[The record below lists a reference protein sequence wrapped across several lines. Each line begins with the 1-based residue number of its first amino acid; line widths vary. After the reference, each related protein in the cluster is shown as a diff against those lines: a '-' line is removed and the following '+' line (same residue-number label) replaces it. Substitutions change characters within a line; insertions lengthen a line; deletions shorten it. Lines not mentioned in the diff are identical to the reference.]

1 VSKRQKVVWRNVR
14 ATLLA
19 LGLFWGAAALAQG
32 ATSVL
37 TGNVVDAATKAPVAD
52 VVVTAT
58 SPSLQGEQ
66 VVVTDATGLYRV
78 PQLPPGTYTLRF
90 EKESYRPFART
101 GIDVAADRTL
111 RLNVELLPETAGEQ
125 TVTVVGTPPTVDVG
139 SSAVGTTISSDFV
152 RNVPISR
159 PGLFGNAN
167 RSFETLAAAAPQVT
181 QDVYGL
187 AVNGGTSPE
196 NVYLID
202 GLAVNNTAYGVN
214 GSTLT
219 SEFFDEV
226 NVITGGY
233 MPEYGRTMGGAVS
246 GITKSGGNEFH
257 GTLFGTFTPGG
268 LAGPAR
274 QVPTGGA
281 TRATADLTNI
291 GDFGATLGG
300 YIIKD
305 KLWFFAG
312 FQYAQSRY
320 SYDRTY
326 YALDD
331 NRVFQQIFNSDGSP
345 AHTRRFADGHSYN
358 FIAKLTYLLGSDTR
372 VSVSF
377 TGTPTWGGGPGS
389 LSLSS
394 AGLNNSATSRSILAP
409 ANWATNTFNVIGLQQ
424 KFDTY
429 DVVGQI
435 NTAFMDK
442 RLLVDVHVGYHYQ
455 KDVSTAVDGSG
466 IDDINNPNTIAG
478 IPFNRRLANE
488 NILTAEDQVPA
499 AVRAACSVPIGTP
512 PTLGRCPVAMGY
524 GGSASLLSD
533 NAQDSIQGRLTLTYL
548 LTALGHHVIKGG
560 VDEQSN
566 SYRNRF
572 TYSGGVS
579 YSTLVGG
586 ATPITLDARRFGD
599 QSDVDTIIDDPIKDT
614 TVKSNIFGFFVQDSW
629 SILDKVT
636 LNLGLRWDTLQIKG
650 SDGVTR
656 ISLSDQWSPRVGL
669 VYDPTQQGRSK
680 IYANY
685 GRYYENIPLDIS
697 ARSHS
702 PQTQILG
709 VEQCK
714 TNVALRKGCDAS
726 VPVIGPNGANV
737 PGNPSQLWS
746 FSQPSEY
753 SPVDPNL
760 KSPASDEVVA
770 GAEYEIL
777 ANARLG
783 VSYTYRN
790 LVRTV
795 EDMSLT
801 NGLSFFIGN
810 PGEGIASGTFPN
822 AKRTY
827 HAVTVNFTKNF
838 SDLWL
843 AQISYT
849 WAKLTGNYDGLI
861 NPQGNN
867 QIDPNINSTFDL
879 PVLLK
884 NQDGPLAADI
894 THFIKIYLAK
904 EFVITPVISTSLG
917 GAFNANS
924 GPPITPLG
932 YFGGGGYPLYGN
944 GQAFITQRGSAG
956 RLPWVTSFDLKLT
969 LNYRLTKD
977 NVFSAGVEG
986 FNLFNSQR
994 ATGINQ
1000 FYTTGSANSVG
1011 TIDGATP
1018 NTIPTQYGGICPYT
1032 GSTTLADCR
1041 TALANGTGPKGN
1053 GTLPKPGLYPNGNGY
1068 YTILPDPGGHPKVV
1082 QINTAYGSAIG
1093 YQAVRQFRFTL
1104 RVTF

>member
-1 VSKRQKVVWRNVR
+1 LLDGRLCSWRR
-14 ATLLA
+14 RRLTALA
-19 LGLFWGAAALAQG
+19 LLLFAGRAAAQSSI
-32 ATSVL
+32 SVL
-37 TGNVVDAATKAPVAD
+37 TGNVVDASTHGPIAD

-66 VVVTDATGLYRV
+66 VVVTDASGLYRV

-90 EKESYRPFART
+90 EKESYRPYART
-101 GIDVAADRTL
+101 GIDVGADRTL
-111 RLNVELLPETAGEQ
+111 RLNVELLPETAGTE

-139 SSAVGTTISSDFV
+139 SSTVGTTITSDFV

-159 PGLFGNAN
+159 PGQFGNAN
-167 RSFETLAAAAPQVT
+167 RSFETLASAAPQVT
-181 QDVYGL
+181 ADVYGL
-187 AVNGGTSPE
+187 SINGGTSPE
-196 NVYLID
+196 NVYLVD

-233 MPEYGRTMGGAVS
+233 LPEYGRALGGAIS

-257 GTLFGTFTPGG
+257 GSVWGTFTPGS
-268 LAGPAR
+268 LAGPAK
-274 QVPTGGA
+274 VAPTGGA
-281 TRATADLTNI
+281 TRATVDLTNL

-300 YIIKD
+300 YILKD

-312 FQYAQSRY
+312 FQYAASRF

-326 YALDD
+326 FALDD
-331 NRVFQQIFNSDGSP
+331 SRVFQQILNSDGSP
-345 AHTRRFADGHSYN
+345 AHTRRFADGHGYN
-358 FIAKLTYLLGSDTR
+358 FIAKLTYLISSDHR

-377 TGTPTWGGGPGS
+377 TGTPTWAGGTGS

-394 AGLNNSATSRSILAP
+394 GGLNNSATSRAILAP
-409 ANWATNTFNVIGLQQ
+409 ANWATNTFNAIGIQQ

-429 DVVGQI
+429 DVVGSL
-435 NTAFMDK
+435 NSSFLDK
-442 RLLVDVHVGYHYQ
+442 RLLLDVHLGYHYQ
-455 KDVSTAVDGSG
+455 KDVSTAADGSG
-466 IDDINNPNTIAG
+466 IGDIDDPSKIAG
-478 IPFNRRLANE
+478 VPFNRQLASE
-488 NILTAEDQVPA
+488 NILNVEDQVPA
-499 AVRAACSVPIGTP
+499 AVRAACSVPIGG
-512 PTLGRCPVAMGY
+512 TLGRCNVGMGY
-524 GGSASLLSD
+524 GGTTNLLGD
-533 NAQDSIQGRLTLTYL
+533 NSQDAVQARATLTYL
-548 LTALGHHVIKGG
+548 VTALGHHVIKAG
-560 VDEQSN
+560 VDEQAMT
-566 SYRNRF
+566 YRNRF

-586 ATPITLDARRFGD
+586 QPPIVLDGRRFGD
-599 QSDVDTIIDDPIKDT
+599 QSNVDTIVDSPVRDVT
-614 TVKSNIFGFFVQDSW
+614 SKSNIFGFFVQDSW
-629 SILDKVT
+629 SIADKVT
-636 LNLGLRWDTLQIKG
+636 LNVGLRWDSLQMKG
-650 SDGVTR
+650 GDGLTR
-656 ISLSDQWSPRVGL
+656 ISLSDQWSPRIGV

-685 GRYYENIPLDIS
+685 GRYYENIPLNIAS
-697 ARSHS
+697 RSFS

-709 VEQCK
+709 IEYCR
-714 TNVALRKGCDAS
+714 TNVALRKGCDRTVLA
-726 VPVIGPNGANV
+726 GGGANV

-753 SPVDPNL
+753 SPVDPEL
-760 KSPASDEVVA
+760 KSPSTDEFVG
-770 GAEYEIL
+770 GAEYEL
-777 ANARLG
+777 FANARIG
-783 VSYTYRN
+783 ASYTYRN
-790 LVRTV
+790 LVRAV

-810 PGEGIASGTFPN
+810 PGSGIAAGTFPSPT
-822 AKRTY
+822 RTY
-827 HAVTVNFTKNF
+827 HAVTVNFTKSF
-838 SDLWL
+838 ADLWL

-849 WAKLTGNYDGLI
+849 WSKLTGNYDGLI

-867 QIDPNINSTFDL
+867 QIDPNSNSTFDL

-894 THFIKIYLAK
+894 THFIKVYLAK
-904 EFVITPVISTSLG
+904 EFAITPVFSTTLG
-917 GAFNANS
+917 AAFNANS

-956 RLPWVTSFDLKLT
+956 RLPWVTSLDARVT

-977 NVFSAGVEG
+977 SVVSAGVEG

-994 ATGINQ
+994 TTVINQ

-1018 NTIPTQYGGICPYT
+1018 DKIPTQFGGICPYT
-1032 GSTTLADCR
+1032 GATTLADCR
-1041 TALANGTGPKGN
+1041 TALKNGTGPVGN
-1053 GTLPKPGLYPNGNGY
+1053 GSLPKPGTYPNGTGF
-1068 YTILPDPGGHPKVV
+1068 YTVLPDPSGRPKVV
-1082 QINTAYGSAIG
+1082 QINPAYGTATG

>member
-1 VSKRQKVVWRNVR
+1 
-14 ATLLA
+14 LLC
-19 LGLFWGAAALAQG
+19 GSGALAQG

-37 TGNVVDAATKAPVAD
+37 TGNVVDASTKAPVSD

-58 SPSLQGEQ
+58 SPGLQGEQ
-66 VVVTDATGLYRV
+66 VVVTDGTGLYRV

-90 EKESYRPFART
+90 EKESYRPYART

-111 RLNVELLPETAGEQ
+111 RLNVELLPETAGTE

-139 SSAVGTTISSDFV
+139 SSTVGTTITSDFV
-152 RNVPISR
+152 RNIPISR
-159 PGLFGNAN
+159 PGQFGNAN
-167 RSFETLAAAAPQVT
+167 RSFETLASAAPQVT
-181 QDVYGL
+181 ADVYGL
-187 AVNGGTSPE
+187 SINGGTSPE

-233 MPEYGRTMGGAVS
+233 MPEYGRSLGGAVS
-246 GITKSGGNEFH
+246 GVTKSGGNEFH
-257 GTLFGTFTPGG
+257 GSLFGTFTPGS
-268 LAGPAR
+268 LAGPAKLA
-274 QVPTGGA
+274 PTGGA
-281 TRATADLTNI
+281 TQATVNLYNL

-312 FQYAQSRY
+312 FQYSQSRY
-320 SYDRTY
+320 SYDRKY
-326 YALDD
+326 FALDD
-331 NRVFQQIFNSDGSP
+331 SSPRLFQPILESDGSQ
-345 AHTRRFADGHSYN
+345 AHTRRFADGHAYN
-358 FIAKLTYLLGSDTR
+358 FIAKLTYLLSSDHR
-372 VSVSF
+372 ISVSF
-377 TGTPTWGGGPGS
+377 SGTPTWGGGGGS
-389 LSLSS
+389 LSLAA
-394 AGLNNSATSRSILAP
+394 AGLNNSATSRALLAP
-409 ANWATNTFNVIGLQQ
+409 ANWATNTFNAIGIQQ

-429 DVVGQI
+429 DVVGQL
-435 NTAFMDK
+435 NSSFMDK
-442 RLLVDVHVGYHYQ
+442 RLLLDVHVGYHYQ
-455 KDVSTAVDGSG
+455 KDVAKAADGSG
-466 IDDINNPNTIAG
+466 IDDIGNRNVIAG
-478 IPFNRRLANE
+478 ISFNRQLASE
-488 NILTAEDQVPA
+488 NILNVEDQVPA
-499 AVRAACSVPIGTP
+499 SVRAACSVPLPNG
-512 PTLGRCPVAMGY
+512 TLGRCNVNMGY
-524 GGSASLLSD
+524 GGTANLLSE
-533 NAQDSIQGRLTLTYL
+533 NTQDSIQARATLTYL

-560 VDEQSN
+560 VDEAAS
-566 SYRNRF
+566 SYTNRF
-572 TYSGGVS
+572 TYSGGVA
-579 YSTLVGG
+579 YATLAAGPFP
-586 ATPITLDARRFGD
+586 AAPIVLDNRRFGD
-599 QSDVDTIIDDPIKDT
+599 QSDVDTIIDNPIRDAKS
-614 TVKSNIFGFFVQDSW
+614 KSNIFGFFVQDSW

-636 LNLGLRWDTLQIKG
+636 LNLGLRWDSLQIKG
-650 SDGVTR
+650 PDGLTR
-656 ISLSDQWSPRVGL
+656 ISLSDQWSPRIGL

-685 GRYYENIPLDIS
+685 GRYYENIPLDIAS
-697 ARSHS
+697 RSFA

-709 VEQCK
+709 IENCK
-714 TNVALRKGCDAS
+714 SNVDLRKGCDAS
-726 VPVIGPNGANV
+726 VIPGGASV
-737 PGNPSQLWS
+737 PGAPSQLWS
-746 FSQPSEY
+746 FSQPAIF
-753 SPVDPNL
+753 SPVDPGL
-760 KSPASDEVVA
+760 KSPSTDEVVA

-810 PGEGIASGTFPN
+810 PGEGIAAGTFPN
-822 AKRTY
+822 ATRTY
-827 HAVTVNFTKNF
+827 HAVTVNFTKSF
-838 SDLWL
+838 ADLWL

-849 WAKLTGNYDGLI
+849 WSKLTGNYDGLI

-894 THFIKIYLAK
+894 THFIKAYLAK
-904 EFVITPVISTSLG
+904 EFVITPVFSTTLG

-932 YFGGGGYPLYGN
+932 YFGGGGFPAYGN

-956 RLPWVTSFDLKLT
+956 RLPWVTSLDAKVSV
-969 LNYRLTKD
+969 NYRLTKD
-977 NVFSAGVEG
+977 SVISAGVEG

-994 ATGINQ
+994 TTTINQ
-1000 FYTTGSANSVG
+1000 FYTNGAANSVG

-1018 NTIPTQYGGICPYT
+1018 STIPTQYGGICPYT
-1032 GSTTLADCR
+1032 GATTLADCR
-1041 TALANGTGPKGN
+1041 TALRNGTGPVGN
-1053 GTLPKPGLYPNGNGY
+1053 GNLPKPGTYPNGTGF

-1082 QINTAYGSAIG
+1082 QINPAYGSAVG